1 MAIHKVDGV
10 DGTDHFPK
18 KTVTLYASAACTKG
32 FFVALTADATNG
44 LGASCANAVLGAGGG
59 VTASGLV
66 FGIATETVVAGANV
80 TVQTAGKYENAYVAT
95 GADFGIA
102 LIGPLSAGTIGM
114 ASVRTAATLND
125 PVVAVALED
134 DTVTNYAD
142 VMIVDQGYF

>member
-10 DGTDHFPK
+10 DGNNHFPK
-18 KTVTLYASAACTKG
+18 KFVTLYASAACTAG
-32 FFVALTADATNG
+32 MFVALTADDTNG
-44 LGASCANAVLGAGGG
+44 LGASCANAPLGAGAA
-59 VTASGLV
+59 TASGLV
-66 FGIATETVVAGANV
+66 FGIATETVASGATV

-102 LIGPLSAGTIGM
+102 LIGPLSGGTIGM

-134 DTVTNYAD
+134 DAVTNYAD
-142 VMIVDQGYF
+142 VMVVDQGFF